1 MLRDIEVHV
10 VQVGHP
16 SAANPDRAEGLI
28 TSMCGGLGANGP
40 GDASATSRDSPALD
54 DSVLTS
60 GCLWLHRYTVT
71 PIPDTECP
79 LARLGKTRPQ
89 RPASGSGD
97 ARVLYRR
104 QELPP
109 NRPTRVEDHRQPPH
123 GAIPRDHR
131 MRIGGFLRSAQQEVA
146 DEFDRLFER

>member
-79 LARLGKTRPQ
+79 LARLGKTRPHAQ
-89 RPASGSGD
+89 PRVRATLASYTDVRNYRPIGQQESRTTGS
-97 ARVLYRR
+97 
-104 QELPP
+104 
-109 NRPTRVEDHRQPPH
+109 
-123 GAIPRDHR
+123 HR
-131 MRIGGFLRSAQQEVA
+131 MGPSREITV
-146 DEFDRLFER
+146 